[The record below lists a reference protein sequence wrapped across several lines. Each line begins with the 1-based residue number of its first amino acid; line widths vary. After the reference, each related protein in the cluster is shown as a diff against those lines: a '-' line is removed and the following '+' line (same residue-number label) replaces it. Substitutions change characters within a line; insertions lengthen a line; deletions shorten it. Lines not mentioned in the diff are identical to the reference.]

1 MSIRDTL
8 RPTEHPIFFDEC
20 VKRIFSWGFLWEM
33 GTNKSKGDL
42 MDTIVKWQQ
51 KLVPDLLNMMAG
63 RYRILHAVSLLQPIG
78 RRMLSSHLGV
88 TERVLRSE
96 ASFLADQGLISMATT
111 GMQLTSDG
119 ERLLEAL
126 DEVMNDVLGIPQLE
140 EQLRHKLNLAKV
152 VVVPGDSDEQPWVKN
167 DLGLATVKVMDALAK
182 DQSIIAVTGGTT
194 MASVAQMMHPLKKG
208 HHLVF
213 VSARGGL
220 GEQVDNQANT
230 ICAKMAEKA
239 DGSYRLLHVP
249 DQLSEEA
256 FNTLI
261 GEPSIQDVLKLI
273 QSADIIVHAIG
284 DALTMAKRRKATD
297 VMLEKI
303 ERAKAVAETFGY
315 YFNREGQV
323 VHKVKTF
330 GLQLENLFEDRN
342 VISLAGGRS
351 KAKAIEAYFKEGP
364 QSILVTDEGA
374 ARELLKNET

>member
-1 MSIRDTL
+1 
-8 RPTEHPIFFDEC
+8 
-20 VKRIFSWGFLWEM
+20 M

-51 KLVPDLLNMMAG
+51 KLVPDLLDMMAS
-63 RYRILHAVSLLQPIG
+63 RYRILQAVSLLQPIG
-78 RRMLSSHLGV
+78 RRMLSTHLGI

-111 GMQLTSDG
+111 GMKMTPDG

-140 EQLRHKLNLAKV
+140 EQLRQKLKLAKV

-167 DLGLATVKVMDALAK
+167 DLGLATVKVMDALVK

-208 HHLVF
+208 HHLLF

-220 GEQVDNQANT
+220 GERVDLQANT

-239 DGSYRLLHVP
+239 DGAYRLLHVP

-256 FNTLI
+256 FNTLVS
-261 GEPSIQDVLKLI
+261 EPSIQEVLKLI

-284 DALTMAKRRKATD
+284 DALTMAKRRRSSD

-303 ERAKAVAETFGY
+303 KRAKAVAETFGY
-315 YFNREGQV
+315 YFNKEGQV

-330 GLQLENLFEDRN
+330 GLQLENLFEDRS
-342 VISLAGGRS
+342 VISIAGGRS
-351 KAKAIEAYFKEGP
+351 KANAIEAYFMEGP

-374 ARELLKNET
+374 ARELLKNGN

>member
-1 MSIRDTL
+1 
-8 RPTEHPIFFDEC
+8 
-20 VKRIFSWGFLWEM
+20 
-33 GTNKSKGDL
+33 

-51 KLVPDLLNMMAG
+51 KLVPDLLDLMAG
-63 RYRILHAVSLLQPIG
+63 RYRILQAVSLLQPIG
-78 RRMLSSHLGV
+78 RRMLSTHLGV

-96 ASFLADQGLISMATT
+96 ASFLADQGLLSMATT
-111 GMQLTSDG
+111 GMKLTPDG

-140 EQLRHKLNLAKV
+140 AQLRQKLNLPKV
-152 VVVPGDSDEQPWVKN
+152 VVVPGDSDEHPWVKS
-167 DLGLATVKVMDALAK
+167 DLGLATVKVMDALVK

-194 MASVAQMMHPLKKG
+194 MASVAEMMHPLKRG
-208 HHLVF
+208 HHLLF

-239 DGSYRLLHVP
+239 DGAYRLLHVP

-256 FNTLI
+256 FNTLV
-261 GEPSIQDVLKLI
+261 GEPSIQEVLKLI

-284 DALTMAKRRKATD
+284 DALTMAKRRRASD
-297 VMLEKI
+297 AMLEKI
-303 ERAKAVAETFGY
+303 KRAQAVAETFGY
-315 YFNREGQV
+315 YFNQEGQV

-330 GLQLENLFEDRN
+330 GLQLENLFEDRH
-342 VISLAGGRS
+342 VIAVAGGCS

-374 ARELLKNET
+374 ARELLADV